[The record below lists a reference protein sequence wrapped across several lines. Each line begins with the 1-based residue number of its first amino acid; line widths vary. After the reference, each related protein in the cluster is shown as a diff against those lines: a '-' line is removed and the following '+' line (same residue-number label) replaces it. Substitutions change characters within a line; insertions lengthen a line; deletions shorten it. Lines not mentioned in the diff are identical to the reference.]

1 MTATQSVNLPGQLVW
16 DLWKL
21 AEEHNVTVAEVIR
34 TAITPT
40 RPVKMTR
47 PQKTRETHAR
57 IIAYVEA
64 GLDDGAIS
72 VKIDRTRGYVA
83 DVRRRNNMKPNKR
96 KATA

>member
-1 MTATQSVNLPGQLVW
+1 MTATQSVNLPGPLVW

-21 AEEHNVTVAEVIR
+21 AEEHNVTVAELIR

-40 RPVKMTR
+40 KPVKPT
-47 PQKTRETHAR
+47 KTQETHAR

-64 GLDDGAIS
+64 GLEDGEIATR
-72 VKIDRTRGYVA
+72 IDRTRGYVA

-96 KATA
+96 KAT